1 MHAFL
6 LLALIACRNDWQS
19 NDIPTDDSA
28 VEDVDRDNDGVTIA
42 EGDCDDD
49 DPDVHPGATEVCND
63 TDDDCNGA
71 VDDAVGELWYADADQ
86 DGYGD
91 PYATSW
97 SCDESTGYVADASDC
112 DDARDD
118 VFPGAEEVCDEVDQD
133 CDLEIDEG
141 AQTTFF
147 LDADGDGYGDPAA
160 TTSACELPGDHAVV
174 AGDCNDSDAT
184 VHPEAD
190 ETCNDLDDDCDDSVD
205 EDAIDAEPFYRDR
218 DEDGW
223 GDSEDWS
230 TACAEPS
237 GYVAQVGDCDDT
249 NSAMNPDATELCNGF
264 DDDCDGDTDG
274 DDATDPDTW
283 YADADSDG
291 YGDAASPTIA
301 CDAPSGT
308 VSNASDCDDS
318 DPLAHPGAV
327 EICDDADNDCN
338 GEIDESSAVDATTWY
353 ADTDGDGHGDADP
366 ATVACDQPTAFVAD
380 DSDCDDG
387 DASVSPVAT
396 EVCNGQDDDCDGTSD
411 EDDAVDATIWTL
423 DADGDGYG
431 DEGTS
436 LVQTAC
442 EAPSGYADNARDC
455 DDSDGAVNPGA
466 IEVCNGL
473 DDDCDGDS
481 DTDATDMI
489 TSYVD
494 FDGDGYG
501 NPDYEQE
508 ACEVP
513 TGWVEDDTDCDDGNA
528 AAFPGSVETC
538 DGDDDDCDGDVDE
551 DASDATTFYLDADG
565 DGYGGYG
572 GTTAACSLPSGYGV
586 DDSDCDDSDAAVS
599 PVGTEDCNGVDDDCD
614 GEADNGVLGSDATCA
629 AETCQAIVDAGAD
642 SGDGTYWLD
651 PVGDGADEWTC
662 DMTTDGGGWT
672 RIVTWNREDDGDSQ
686 GDFESR
692 FTEITNEMGDWSE
705 ASTYI
710 QWSDLDVNADVMAYY
725 VDVEV
730 PNDGEVIYDVH
741 YTGTSMDGSG
751 IWYFLE
757 DVDGTTE
764 DLLCK
769 DDSLNNYPSYYT
781 DADIAWRPYE
791 CGHSAD
797 TSWEW
802 DTTTQDGIS
811 TEIAAF
817 HLWSLHSDQDYGDYS
832 RLYRIEVL
840 VR

>member
-160 TTSACELPGDHAVV
+160 TTSACELPGDQAIL

-237 GYVAQVGDCDDT
+237 VYDSQVGDCDDT

-291 YGDAASPTIA
+291 YGEVVSSTIA
-301 CDAPSGT
+301 
-308 VSNASDCDDS
+308 
-318 DPLAHPGAV
+318 
-327 EICDDADNDCN
+327 
-338 GEIDESSAVDATTWY
+338 
-353 ADTDGDGHGDADP
+353 
-366 ATVACDQPTAFVAD
+366 
-380 DSDCDDG
+380 
-387 DASVSPVAT
+387 
-396 EVCNGQDDDCDGTSD
+396 
-411 EDDAVDATIWTL
+411 
-423 DADGDGYG
+423 
-431 DEGTS
+431 
-436 LVQTAC
+436 
-442 EAPSGYADNARDC
+442 
-455 DDSDGAVNPGA
+455 
-466 IEVCNGL
+466 
-473 DDDCDGDS
+473 
-481 DTDATDMI
+481 
-489 TSYVD
+489 
-494 FDGDGYG
+494 
-501 NPDYEQE
+501 
-508 ACEVP
+508 
-513 TGWVEDDTDCDDGNA
+513 
-528 AAFPGSVETC
+528 
-538 DGDDDDCDGDVDE
+538 
-551 DASDATTFYLDADG
+551 
-565 DGYGGYG
+565 
-572 GTTAACSLPSGYGV
+572 
-586 DDSDCDDSDAAVS
+586 
-599 PVGTEDCNGVDDDCD
+599 
-614 GEADNGVLGSDATCA
+614 
-629 AETCQAIVDAGAD
+629 
-642 SGDGTYWLD
+642 
-651 PVGDGADEWTC
+651 
-662 DMTTDGGGWT
+662 
-672 RIVTWNREDDGDSQ
+672 
-686 GDFESR
+686 
-692 FTEITNEMGDWSE
+692 
-705 ASTYI
+705 
-710 QWSDLDVNADVMAYY
+710 
-725 VDVEV
+725 
-730 PNDGEVIYDVH
+730 
-741 YTGTSMDGSG
+741 
-751 IWYFLE
+751 
-757 DVDGTTE
+757 
-764 DLLCK
+764 
-769 DDSLNNYPSYYT
+769 
-781 DADIAWRPYE
+781 
-791 CGHSAD
+791 
-797 TSWEW
+797 
-802 DTTTQDGIS
+802 
-811 TEIAAF
+811 
-817 HLWSLHSDQDYGDYS
+817 
-832 RLYRIEVL
+832 
-840 VR
+840 